1 MGIRG
6 LAGYLRWRTPHARR
20 PVQWS
25 EHTGERWAV
34 DASCILY
41 RARAAN
47 LSVLTVVAS
56 LIVRLRRAQI
66 EPVFVFDGTTPAA
79 KTETVEK
86 RREVREAVKQEIAT
100 IKAELADAAT
110 VEISGASPD
119 TVAKEARVAE
129 LQSRIPQITSRDRT
143 DIKKFLYSAG
153 VLFVTATGE
162 ADDLLGFLSRT
173 GQVGAVVSTDMD
185 MLARGV
191 RVLVQPETPDT
202 TVLTE
207 LSLMGVLGGLGLTYD
222 QFVAACMLMGSDYTP
237 SEIRTIPPQ
246 MAVEAVRRGGVTV
259 LEDEGMKRGIAL
271 LQGEG
276 VTWESVLGDAQ
287 REKWVS
293 GAPAIEPDPLLRSCE
308 ENLWPMDWRRAL
320 SKENISV

>member
-6 LAGYLRWRTPHARR
+6 LAGFLRWRTPQARR
-20 PVQWS
+20 PVNWEGHS
-25 EHTGERWAV
+25 GERWAI

-47 LSVLTVVAS
+47 LSVLTVVAG
-56 LIVRLRRAQI
+56 LIVRLRRAAI
-66 EPVFVFDGTTPAA
+66 EPVFVFDGNTPTA
-79 KTETVEK
+79 KAETVEK
-86 RREVREAVKQEIAT
+86 RRETRAAVKQEIAT
-100 IKAELADAAT
+100 IKAEIADAAT
-110 VEISGASPD
+110 TEVGGASAL

-129 LQSRIPQITSRDRT
+129 LQARIPQITTRDRT

-162 ADDLLGFLSRT
+162 ADDLLGYLART
-173 GQVGAVVSTDMD
+173 GQVGAVISTDMD

-207 LSLMGVLGGLGLTYD
+207 LSLTSVLGGLGLTYE
-222 QFVAACMLMGSDYTP
+222 QFVDACMLMGSDYTP
-237 SEIRTIPPQ
+237 REIRTMPPPV
-246 MAVEAVRRGGVTV
+246 AVEAVRRGSVGM
-259 LEDEGMKRGIAL
+259 LGDEGMKRGVVL
-271 LQGEG
+271 LRGEG
-276 VTWESVLGDAQ
+276 VTWESVLVDVQ
-287 REKWVS
+287 REKWAA
-293 GAPAIEPDPLLRSCE
+293 GAPAVEPEPLLRSCE

-320 SKENISV
+320 LKEGVSV